1 MIDLLNIKEEVLL
14 KSVLDTVDDGVTIID
29 KNLNVIFH
37 NEAIRKNFGDIKGR
51 LCYEA
56 FRGRVEPCVDCLI
69 LKVLKD
75 GKQRKVL
82 SDTVGPKGQVM
93 WMECAAGPL
102 KEMKGTSFSYPL
114 IQFITTK
121 QPNPLLTV
129 IYQHVNFLDI

>member
-56 FRGRVEPCVDCLI
+56 FRGRVEPCN
-69 LKVLKD
+69 D
-75 GKQRKVL
+75 GPGD
-82 SDTVGPKGQVM
+82 S
-93 WMECAAGPL
+93 PL
-102 KEMKGTSFSYPL
+102 FKRNVTLY
-114 IQFITTK
+114 
-121 QPNPLLTV
+121 
-129 IYQHVNFLDI
+129 